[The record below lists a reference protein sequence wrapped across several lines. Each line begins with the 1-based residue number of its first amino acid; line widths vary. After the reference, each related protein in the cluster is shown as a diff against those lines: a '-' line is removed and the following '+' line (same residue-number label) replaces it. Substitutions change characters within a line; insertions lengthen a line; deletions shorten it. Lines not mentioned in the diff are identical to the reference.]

1 VKVGEKLTIKG
12 KNFRPGK
19 GKTKV
24 FFSRAK
30 GKGFGTAAAESA
42 TRTRVVVIVPT
53 TLNDPLA
60 GKRARFRVRIL
71 AKRFGKW
78 SKLSVSPLIAPS
90 ATTNGGG
97 SGSTAPDA
105 DCDLDGQSNAVDTDD
120 DNDLLPDTQE
130 TSIATLPCNGDT
142 DGDGAQDGFEYQSAL
157 DLNRTVLHGTRPP
170 TPYPG
175 KRPYPNAL
183 FPDSNTDF
191 DGDGLTELDEHAL
204 WLRYGNHAFPLN
216 YSAGLQTSVPTPLPP
231 NPELEQLDSAAF
243 GGHAFDGQL
252 DDGERDADDD
262 GLSNWDESHGR
273 MTPDWWPSTY
283 NGKGGTKKETPYT
296 VHYAATDLVDPDV
309 DGDGIVDGA
318 DDQDFDGLPN
328 TFEVARPWN
337 WDATYV
343 SVGPNGLTHP
353 GTNSWARVDPFNPCK
368 PVFSETCHNHP
379 PFNYYADDEDWQG
392 PSIADAIAADG
403 VPGAQPGPLHP

>member
-1 VKVGEKLTIKG
+1 MTWGTTRRGLLSLCALLVAALALASTASAAKAPTVKSISPKTVKVGDQLTIKG

-24 FFSRAK
+24 FFSRVK
-30 GKGFGTAAAESA
+30 GKGFGTAAAENA
-42 TRTRVVVIVPT
+42 TRSRVVVIVPT

-90 ATTNGGG
+90 ASTNGGG

-142 DGDGAQDGFEYQSAL
+142 DGDGVQDGFEYQSAI
-157 DLNRTVLHGTRPP
+157 DLNRTVLHGSTPP

-183 FPDSNTDF
+183 FPDSN
-191 DGDGLTELDEHAL
+191 
-204 WLRYGNHAFPLN
+204 
-216 YSAGLQTSVPTPLPP
+216 
-231 NPELEQLDSAAF
+231 
-243 GGHAFDGQL
+243 
-252 DDGERDADDD
+252 
-262 GLSNWDESHGR
+262 
-273 MTPDWWPSTY
+273 
-283 NGKGGTKKETPYT
+283 
-296 VHYAATDLVDPDV
+296 
-309 DGDGIVDGA
+309 
-318 DDQDFDGLPN
+318 
-328 TFEVARPWN
+328 
-337 WDATYV
+337 
-343 SVGPNGLTHP
+343 
-353 GTNSWARVDPFNPCK
+353 
-368 PVFSETCHNHP
+368 
-379 PFNYYADDEDWQG
+379 
-392 PSIADAIAADG
+392 
-403 VPGAQPGPLHP
+403 